1 MGKTLVA
8 YFSASGTTE
17 EVART
22 VADVT
27 KGDLYEIVPEKRYS
41 EADLNWRDPKSRC
54 SVENGD
60 PKARP
65 AIEGDVDVS
74 GYDVVFVGYPIW
86 WGVAPRIVDSFLEK
100 HEFSGKTI
108 VPFCTSGGSGV
119 GGSDRKLHKDVGSDV
134 EWKPGKLID
143 SADGATVAKWVS
155 SLGLRP

>member
-1 MGKTLVA
+1 
-8 YFSASGTTE
+8 
-17 EVART
+17 
-22 VADVT
+22 
-27 KGDLYEIVPEKRYS
+27 
-41 EADLNWRDPKSRC
+41 
-54 SVENGD
+54 
-60 PKARP
+60 
-65 AIEGDVDVS
+65 VS